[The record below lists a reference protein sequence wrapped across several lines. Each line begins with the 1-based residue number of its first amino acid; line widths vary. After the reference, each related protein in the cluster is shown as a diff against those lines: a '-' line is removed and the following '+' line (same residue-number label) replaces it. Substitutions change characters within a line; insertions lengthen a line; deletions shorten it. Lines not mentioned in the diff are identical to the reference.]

1 MAETKIIILDFDGT
15 LGDTASVI
23 IKTMHETIREMGLPT
38 RTDAECVAMIGL
50 RLVEIPPVL
59 FPECNID
66 VDLYA
71 DTYRRLFDIHNKDGA
86 VKLYPHVIETL
97 KALKARGLTLT
108 IASSRGQTSLSQ
120 FVKNL
125 GLTEIITYILGAG
138 DVENGKPHP
147 EAIFKTLDKYGFT
160 PDQAI
165 MVGDTIFDIQ
175 MGINAGTRTC
185 GVTYGNGSR
194 ESLSPADWLI
204 DEFSELL
211 ALACPI
217 TEEKPWPAAT
227 KGGGSC
233 ISTSNCLTLQSHH
246 LLENMVGKYKVIT
259 LCGSTKFKEQY
270 LEAQKRLT
278 LEGNIVISV
287 GLFGHSGDDE
297 VWTEGTK
304 AMLDDMHKRKID
316 MADEIFV
323 INVGGYIG
331 ESTRGEIAY
340 AESKGIVV
348 KYLE

>member
-1 MAETKIIILDFDGT
+1 MTETKIIILDFDGT

-38 RTDAECVAMIGL
+38 RTDEQCAAMIGL

-59 FPECNID
+59 FPECDID

-86 VKLYPHVIETL
+86 VNLYPNVIETL
-97 KALKARGLTLT
+97 KALKARGITLT
-108 IASSRGQTSLSQ
+108 IASSRGQASLSQ

-125 GLTEIITYILGAG
+125 GLTDIITYILGAG

-185 GVTYGNGSR
+185 GATYGNGSR

-204 DEFSELL
+204 DDFSELL
-211 ALACPI
+211 EL
-217 TEEKPWPAAT
+217 
-227 KGGGSC
+227 
-233 ISTSNCLTLQSHH
+233 
-246 LLENMVGKYKVIT
+246 
-259 LCGSTKFKEQY
+259 
-270 LEAQKRLT
+270 
-278 LEGNIVISV
+278 
-287 GLFGHSGDDE
+287 
-297 VWTEGTK
+297 
-304 AMLDDMHKRKID
+304 
-316 MADEIFV
+316 
-323 INVGGYIG
+323 
-331 ESTRGEIAY
+331 
-340 AESKGIVV
+340 
-348 KYLE
+348 

>member
-38 RTDAECVAMIGL
+38 RTDAECAAMIGL

-71 DTYRRLFDIHNKDGA
+71 DTYRRLFDVHNKDGA

-175 MGINAGTRTC
+175 MGINAGTKTC

-194 ESLSPADWLI
+194 ESLFPADWLI
-204 DEFSELL
+204 DDFSELL

-217 TEEKPWPAAT
+217 TEE
-227 KGGGSC
+227 
-233 ISTSNCLTLQSHH
+233 
-246 LLENMVGKYKVIT
+246 
-259 LCGSTKFKEQY
+259 
-270 LEAQKRLT
+270 
-278 LEGNIVISV
+278 
-287 GLFGHSGDDE
+287 
-297 VWTEGTK
+297 
-304 AMLDDMHKRKID
+304 
-316 MADEIFV
+316 
-323 INVGGYIG
+323 
-331 ESTRGEIAY
+331 
-340 AESKGIVV
+340 
-348 KYLE
+348 

>member
-1 MAETKIIILDFDGT
+1 MTETKIIILDFDGT

-38 RTDAECVAMIGL
+38 RTDEQCAAMIGL

-59 FPECNID
+59 FPECDID

-86 VKLYPHVIETL
+86 VNLYPNVIETL
-97 KALKARGLTLT
+97 KALRARGITLT
-108 IASSRGQTSLSQ
+108 IASSRGQASLSQ

-125 GLTEIITYILGAG
+125 GLTDIITYILGAG

-147 EAIFKTLDKYGFT
+147 EAIFTTLDKYGFT

-204 DEFSELL
+204 DDFSELL
-211 ALACPI
+211 EL
-217 TEEKPWPAAT
+217 
-227 KGGGSC
+227 
-233 ISTSNCLTLQSHH
+233 
-246 LLENMVGKYKVIT
+246 
-259 LCGSTKFKEQY
+259 
-270 LEAQKRLT
+270 
-278 LEGNIVISV
+278 
-287 GLFGHSGDDE
+287 
-297 VWTEGTK
+297 
-304 AMLDDMHKRKID
+304 
-316 MADEIFV
+316 
-323 INVGGYIG
+323 
-331 ESTRGEIAY
+331 
-340 AESKGIVV
+340 
-348 KYLE
+348 

>member
-38 RTDAECVAMIGL
+38 RTDEQCAAMIGL

-71 DTYRRLFDIHNKDGA
+71 DTYRRLFDVHNKDGA

-147 EAIFKTLDKYGFT
+147 EAIFKTLEKYGFT

-175 MGINAGTRTC
+175 MGINAGTKTC

-194 ESLSPADWLI
+194 ESLSLADWLI
-204 DEFSELL
+204 DDFSELL
-211 ALACPI
+211 ALACPV
-217 TEEKPWPAAT
+217 TE
-227 KGGGSC
+227 
-233 ISTSNCLTLQSHH
+233 Q
-246 LLENMVGKYKVIT
+246 
-259 LCGSTKFKEQY
+259 
-270 LEAQKRLT
+270 
-278 LEGNIVISV
+278 
-287 GLFGHSGDDE
+287 
-297 VWTEGTK
+297 
-304 AMLDDMHKRKID
+304 
-316 MADEIFV
+316 
-323 INVGGYIG
+323 
-331 ESTRGEIAY
+331 
-340 AESKGIVV
+340 
-348 KYLE
+348 

>member
-1 MAETKIIILDFDGT
+1 MTETKIIILDFDGT

-38 RTDAECVAMIGL
+38 RTDEQCAAMIGL

-59 FPECNID
+59 FPECDID

-86 VKLYPHVIETL
+86 VNLYPNVIETL
-97 KALKARGLTLT
+97 KALKARGITLT
-108 IASSRGQTSLSQ
+108 IASSRGQASLSQ

-125 GLTEIITYILGAG
+125 GLTDIITYILGAG

-204 DEFSELL
+204 DDFSELL
-211 ALACPI
+211 ELLSSALPQWR
-217 TEEKPWPAAT
+217 P
-227 KGGGSC
+227 
-233 ISTSNCLTLQSHH
+233 
-246 LLENMVGKYKVIT
+246 
-259 LCGSTKFKEQY
+259 
-270 LEAQKRLT
+270 
-278 LEGNIVISV
+278 
-287 GLFGHSGDDE
+287 
-297 VWTEGTK
+297 
-304 AMLDDMHKRKID
+304 
-316 MADEIFV
+316 EI
-323 INVGGYIG
+323 
-331 ESTRGEIAY
+331 
-340 AESKGIVV
+340 
-348 KYLE
+348 

>member
-1 MAETKIIILDFDGT
+1 MTETKIIILDFDGT

-23 IKTMHETIREMGLPT
+23 IKTMHETIREMGLPA
-38 RTDAECVAMIGL
+38 RTDEQCAAMIGL

-59 FPECNID
+59 FPECDVD

-71 DTYRRLFDIHNKDGA
+71 DTYRRLFDVHNKDGA
-86 VKLYPHVIETL
+86 VNLYPNVIETL

-108 IASSRGQTSLSQ
+108 IASSRGQASLSQ

-125 GLTEIITYILGAG
+125 GLTDIITYILGAG

-204 DEFSELL
+204 DDFSELL

-217 TEEKPWPAAT
+217 TEE
-227 KGGGSC
+227 
-233 ISTSNCLTLQSHH
+233 
-246 LLENMVGKYKVIT
+246 
-259 LCGSTKFKEQY
+259 
-270 LEAQKRLT
+270 
-278 LEGNIVISV
+278 
-287 GLFGHSGDDE
+287 
-297 VWTEGTK
+297 
-304 AMLDDMHKRKID
+304 
-316 MADEIFV
+316 
-323 INVGGYIG
+323 
-331 ESTRGEIAY
+331 
-340 AESKGIVV
+340 
-348 KYLE
+348 

>member
-1 MAETKIIILDFDGT
+1 MKETKIIILDFDGT

-38 RTDAECVAMIGL
+38 RTDEQCAAMIGL

-86 VKLYPHVIETL
+86 VNLYPNVIETL

-108 IASSRGQTSLSQ
+108 IASSRGQTSISQ

-204 DEFSELL
+204 DDFSELL

-217 TEEKPWPAAT
+217 TEE
-227 KGGGSC
+227 
-233 ISTSNCLTLQSHH
+233 
-246 LLENMVGKYKVIT
+246 
-259 LCGSTKFKEQY
+259 
-270 LEAQKRLT
+270 
-278 LEGNIVISV
+278 
-287 GLFGHSGDDE
+287 
-297 VWTEGTK
+297 
-304 AMLDDMHKRKID
+304 
-316 MADEIFV
+316 
-323 INVGGYIG
+323 
-331 ESTRGEIAY
+331 
-340 AESKGIVV
+340 
-348 KYLE
+348 